1 LRLRTS
7 LGVVPLLLTLAL
19 VPRALRAQDT
29 VETITVTSTSM
40 RGVVR
45 DIYGRAV
52 ADAELL
58 LPQWRRLVR
67 SREDGSF
74 RFQWMPEGRV
84 LLHVRRLG
92 FQPQLLHIETK
103 PGTELT
109 LTIELALMPVDSLS
123 LARLG
128 NGARMRWNL
137 AAFYNRMQTGG
148 VGRFYTGE
156 ELEKRESDDIGDL
169 LRPALQIG
177 RDRVTPCWNL
187 YFDGHPSR
195 LFVQSLSRPTDDIDA
210 LEIYDDGQKAP
221 EHYRDRRCGVVLV
234 WHEQAQSRRP

>member
-1 LRLRTS
+1 MHLHV
-7 LGVVPLLLTLAL
+7 GFLLFLPL
-19 VPRALRAQDT
+19 VPCSLRAQDT
-29 VETITVTSTSM
+29 IEAITVTSTSM

-74 RFQWMPEGRV
+74 RFPWMPDGRV

-92 FQPQLLHIETK
+92 FQPQLLHIQTR

-128 NGARMRWNL
+128 TGARMRWNL
-137 AAFYNRMQTGG
+137 AAFYNRMQTWEA
-148 VGRFYTGE
+148 GRFYTGE
-156 ELEKRESDDIGDL
+156 DLEKRESDDVGDL
-169 LRPALQIG
+169 LRPSQQVG
-177 RDRVTPCWNL
+177 RDRVVPCWNL

-195 LFVQSLSRPTDDIDA
+195 LFVQSLSRPTEDIDA

-221 EHYRDRRCGVVLV
+221 EHYRDRRCGVVLA
-234 WHEQAQSRRP
+234 WHEQPQSRRP